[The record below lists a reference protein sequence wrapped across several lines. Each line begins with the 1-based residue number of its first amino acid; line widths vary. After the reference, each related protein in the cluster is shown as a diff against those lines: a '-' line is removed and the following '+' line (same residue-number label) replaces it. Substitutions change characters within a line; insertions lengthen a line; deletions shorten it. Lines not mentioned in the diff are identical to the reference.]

1 MSAALCLA
9 PPLPAAGSARPAA
22 KPPTIVVLRAREVTG
37 ILPRSGQMVRSA
49 AGGAVY
55 LVLAVHRLR
64 TAGEPNSERVR
75 FTLRK
80 LRKDERPA
88 DEPVLPW
95 PAAKAAPAPVQRVQ
109 EPPAISIAPLPAK
122 PAGGEKSPSQTGA
135 AARRAKRRAKQRR
148 NRRPA
153 PGIGAVPEVTQQAV
167 RDAKGTVIRPP
178 LVTMASWRDPEDRNT
193 ASAHAKLVR
202 GWVTTDSIAWLAKRN
217 RKITDDH
224 VAAADCY
231 RLAYERAHRSPGAAN
246 LIRTDG
252 GGGGAGPTDDTAR
265 AVRAWRRVQATLSDD
280 ARSLLAAVV
289 LNRGVVGAWADQWG
303 LEPEY
308 AVGFLIGV
316 LEQLATYYRGEI
328 EKRRRDGVVME
339 D

>member
-95 PAAKAAPAPVQRVQ
+95 PADKAAPARVQ
-109 EPPAISIAPLPAK
+109 PVEPAAALNPPSAPAK
-122 PAGGEKSPSQTGA
+122 PASGEKSPSQTGGDR
-135 AARRAKRRAKQRR
+135 RRAKRRAKQRR
-148 NRRPA
+148 GARQIT
-153 PGIGAVPEVTQQAV
+153 GTAVPEEVAQRAV
-167 RDAKGTVIRPP
+167 RDEKGAVIRPP
-178 LVTMASWRDPEDRNT
+178 LVSMASWRDPEDRNT

-202 GWVTTDSIAWLAKRN
+202 GWVTTDSVAWLARRN
-217 RKITDDH
+217 RKIKDEH
-224 VAAADCY
+224 VHAADCY
-231 RLAYERAHRSPGAAN
+231 RLAWERAHRSPGAAS

-252 GGGGAGPTDDTAR
+252 GGGGGGPTDDAAR
-265 AVRAWRRVQATLSDD
+265 AVRAWRRVQQTLSAD

-289 LNRGVVGAWADQWG
+289 LNRGLVGAWAEQWG
-303 LEPEY
+303 LDSEY
-308 AVGFLIGV
+308 AVGFLIAV
-316 LEQLATYYRGEI
+316 LDQLATYYRGEI

-339 D
+339 G